1 MLRIKISEIGD
12 WTSEPIKTKF
22 QVTYYANIFKLFILT
37 FIFIT
42 NIF

>member
-12 WTSEPIKTKF
+12 WISEPIKTKF